1 MADTVEAMASNRP
14 YRPSR
19 GTERAL
25 EEIKKQRGFA
35 LDAEVVDACLKI
47 FEEKDFNFKLDEP
60 EAVMDAHWV

>member
-1 MADTVEAMASNRP
+1 MASNRP

-19 GTERAL
+19 GTALAL
-25 EEIKKQRGFA
+25 EEIKKQRGFT
-35 LDAEVVDACLKI
+35 LDAAVVDACLKL